1 MWQGYIV
8 QSGISFRVSPSR
20 RGRDRAWA
28 DACPGAWRETK
39 GSGNWEDP
47 QIMQRQSHRRAKRR
61 KMICRHMRRRRS
73 HFRRPNGECGK
84 EPRCRWARLRPMHPR
99 LPPTTPI
106 AAFCGAGA
114 RRCYIRLR
122 LIPSFASLNSDGPG
136 LPLSAHGSNIS
147 PKKPVIRWMS
157 DYPRE
162 ADHPVDV
169 G

>member
-1 MWQGYIV
+1 
-8 QSGISFRVSPSR
+8 
-20 RGRDRAWA
+20 
-28 DACPGAWRETK
+28 
-39 GSGNWEDP
+39 
-47 QIMQRQSHRRAKRR
+47 
-61 KMICRHMRRRRS
+61 
-73 HFRRPNGECGK
+73 
-84 EPRCRWARLRPMHPR
+84 MHPR

-114 RRCYIRLR
+114 RRCYIRLQ
-122 LIPSFASLNSDGPG
+122 LIPSFASANSDGPG
-136 LPLSAHGSNIS
+136 LPLSAHGSNIG